1 MPTNEGKRDMCG
13 IGHHQ
18 HESWRPRE
26 DSPAFSRRVVLRAAS
41 GLAMLAAGMTATST
55 PVGAQTT
62 ASTVSGESTTRAGRY
77 EPELSIDAKAG
88 MTDESGFRSFTAD
101 YPFFALGASWNGT
114 VGTWPIIEVQTSVD
128 GVAWSETVQLMAD
141 TVDGGQPSREGR
153 LFTGLTYADGATQ
166 VRFRTVDADGTLGSV
181 DGLSFV
187 YIDASNGPWEHDVTP
202 EVIASDADGV
212 DTMVPPKLLTREA
225 WGADESY
232 RFDGFEIWP
241 PLYSEVRHVIIH
253 HTETPTD
260 QDPLVAIRSIYY
272 YHAVERG
279 WGDIGYN
286 YLVDRNG
293 TIYEGRYGGQNVIG
307 GHSYEYA
314 EGSSGICIIG
324 NYQEHAE
331 SDEARA
337 GLVQIAAWTARHLDP
352 LGSEDFH
359 EIPNLPTICAH
370 RDVNSTQ
377 CPGDILYSDVPY
389 IRTLVADTLASG
401 VLDSGA
407 PGGIAPHDRVVVQ
420 TDDGSSLNIRAD
432 ASTGATIVDRLPV
445 GTVAL
450 VVEGPVAAEG
460 ENWYRITWESSE
472 GWTIARYLIVS
483 PPAPAADDGSFGFGV
498 NLQLND
504 SATLRSDTSTSSTA
518 IANLPA
524 GTWAA
529 MEGGPN
535 WANGH
540 TWYYVATDGYGK
552 GWVAAEYLSEAP
564 FDEHPDAKYAVGDAL
579 VANDTFNVRIRPGGG
594 QTIGETLPAG
604 TRMTV
609 SVAPVGVS
617 DNIWY
622 GVYGDFG
629 GGWVAEEGVTAA

>member
-1 MPTNEGKRDMCG
+1 MCG
-13 IGHHQ
+13 IGQ
-18 HESWRPRE
+18 SKHEPCIRRE
-26 DSPAFSRRVVLRAAS
+26 PSPAFSRRVVLRAAS
-41 GLAMLAAGMTATST
+41 GLAMLAAGMTATSAE
-55 PVGAQTT
+55 VGAQSTS
-62 ASTVSGESTTRAGRY
+62 ASSVDAGGTRAGRY
-77 EPELSIDAKAG
+77 VPELSIDAKAG
-88 MTDESGFRSFTAD
+88 ETDPSGFRSFTAD
-101 YPFFALGASWNGT
+101 YPFFALGASWDGN
-114 VGTWPIIEVQTSVD
+114 VGTWPVIDVETSVD
-128 GVAWSETVQLMAD
+128 GVSWSDTVQLMAD
-141 TVDGGQPSREGR
+141 TIDGGQPSREGR

-166 VRFRTVDADGTLGSV
+166 VRFRAVDANGNLGSV

-187 YIDASNGPWEHDVTP
+187 YIDASNGPWERDVTP
-202 EVIASDADGV
+202 EAIASNADGT

-232 RFDGFEIWP
+232 RFEGYEIWP

-253 HTETPTD
+253 HTETPTE
-260 QDPLVAIRSIYY
+260 QDPLVAMRSIYY

-286 YLVDRNG
+286 YLVDKNG

-324 NYQEHAE
+324 NYQDHAE
-331 SDEARA
+331 SDAARA
-337 GLVQIAAWTARHLDP
+337 GLVQIAAWVARDLDP

-389 IRTLVADTLASG
+389 IRTLVAQTLESG
-401 VLDSGA
+401 VLDSGV

-420 TDDGSSLNIRAD
+420 TDDGSALNIRAE
-432 ASTGATIVDRLPV
+432 ASASAAIVDVLPN
-445 GTVAL
+445 GSVAL
-450 VVEGPVAAEG
+450 VVEGPVAADD
-460 ENWYRITWESSE
+460 ENWYHLTWDSSE

-483 PPAPAADDGSFGFGV
+483 PPAPVGDDGSFGFGV

-504 SATLRSDTSTSSTA
+504 SANLRSDTKTTA
-518 IANLPA
+518 SVIANLPA

-529 MEGGPN
+529 MEGGPV
-535 WANGH
+535 WDDGH
-540 TWYYVATDGYGK
+540 TWYYVATERSGK

-564 FDEHPDAKYAVGDAL
+564 FDEHPNAKYAVGDAL
-579 VANDTFNVRIRPGGG
+579 VSNDTFNVRIRPGAG

-629 GGWVAEEGVTAA
+629 GGWVAEAGVTAV